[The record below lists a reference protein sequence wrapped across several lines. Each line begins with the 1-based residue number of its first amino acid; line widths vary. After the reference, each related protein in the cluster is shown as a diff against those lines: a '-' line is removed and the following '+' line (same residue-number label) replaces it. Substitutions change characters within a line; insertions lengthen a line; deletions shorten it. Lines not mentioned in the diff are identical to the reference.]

1 MSRLPPLEELVNL
14 FEVEE
19 VARQRLAPEL
29 FESIAAGAGAGLTLG
44 RNREAFDRITLRPRV
59 LVDVRAM
66 DLGTQLLGRKLET
79 PILVAPT
86 SRQTLLHPEG
96 ELATLRGAAAAK
108 ATVVLSSRPG
118 IPLERIAAQARGAFW
133 CQLEPETGAGEF
145 RQLVRR
151 ATDAGAQAL
160 CLSAGWRG
168 EKPAPPVDWTLVARV
183 REWTPAPL
191 WIKGILAPGE
201 ARTAVEKGAQ
211 GIIVSNYGGRL
222 VDGAMAAIEALPAVV
237 EAVGRHVPVL
247 IDSGFRRGTDVLKAL
262 ALGANGV
269 MLGRPP
275 LWGLAAYGAEG
286 VQKVL
291 ELIQTELALAMGLC
305 GKPNLAA
312 IDRSLVKIHKR

>member
-1 MSRLPPLEELVNL
+1 MCAPWTSARNSWAANWRRPSWWLPPAAKLC
-14 FEVEE
+14 
-19 VARQRLAPEL
+19 
-29 FESIAAGAGAGLTLG
+29 SIRKANWQPSG
-44 RNREAFDRITLRPRV
+44 ERPRPRPRWSSAAV
-59 LVDVRAM
+59 PA
-66 DLGTQLLGRKLET
+66 
-79 PILVAPT
+79 
-86 SRQTLLHPEG
+86 SRSS
-96 ELATLRGAAAAK
+96 EL
-108 ATVVLSSRPG
+108 
-118 IPLERIAAQARGAFW
+118 
-133 CQLEPETGAGEF
+133 
-145 RQLVRR
+145 RR

-201 ARTAVEKGAQ
+201 ARTAVEKGAR